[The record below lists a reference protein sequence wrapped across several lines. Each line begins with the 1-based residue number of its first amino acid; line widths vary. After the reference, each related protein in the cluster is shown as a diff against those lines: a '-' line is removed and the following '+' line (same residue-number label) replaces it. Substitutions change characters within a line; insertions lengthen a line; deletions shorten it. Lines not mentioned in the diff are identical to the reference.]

1 MGYFGSDVPL
11 TKKMEK
17 LAVGLFT
24 ENLKY
29 CNEGFRRMDTGE
41 LVSQAQYQKLHACKE
56 ENELISR
63 LVHARKEENELIT
76 RLIDESI
83 TDELLRMQGANSRKS
98 KNDGSRKMEVI

>member
-1 MGYFGSDVPL
+1 
-11 TKKMEK
+11 MEK

-56 ENELISR
+56 ENELI
-63 LVHARKEENELIT
+63 T

>member
-56 ENELISR
+56 ENELI
-63 LVHARKEENELIT
+63 T